1 MIVILGFGMLSFPH
15 QHIVSTQLH
24 FFCMLLLLS
33 LLRNLRLRRVHV
45 LWFAVKVAD
54 AHFFRRQTY

>member
-15 QHIVSTQLH
+15 QRIVSTQLQ
-24 FFCMLLLLS
+24 FFLHVATALTSSEPEAETL
-33 LLRNLRLRRVHV
+33 V

-54 AHFFRRQTY
+54 VHFFRRQTY